1 MTGIPFPKGVGLVTR
16 CPTRISMSKCSPS
29 EPWQADVKLPTTV
42 HGSEAFNKLGRN
54 NNDDFK
60 NRVSIIIHHMVYHH
74 NFHHH

>member
-54 NNDDFK
+54 N
-60 NRVSIIIHHMVYHH
+60 RV
-74 NFHHH
+74 